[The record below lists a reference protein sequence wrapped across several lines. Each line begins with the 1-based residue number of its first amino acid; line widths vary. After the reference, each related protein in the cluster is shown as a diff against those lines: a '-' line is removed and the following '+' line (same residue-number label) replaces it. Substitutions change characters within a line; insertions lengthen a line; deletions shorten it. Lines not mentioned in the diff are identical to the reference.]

1 MTLKRLIKKT
11 FNKGNVCVTGLRG
24 TGKDVLFGNVI
35 ARRKLPYLSN
45 LDYGGSYN
53 KLDFD
58 YMKLG
63 GNTYDTMINNPLHY
77 EWQFPYET
85 DIYISDVGVYFPAQ
99 YCNELN
105 RKYQSLPYFLALSR
119 QVAHNNVHINVQNLN
134 RAWDKL
140 REQSDIYITCNWCK
154 VIFGFVI
161 QKITVYSKYQS
172 CIDRVPPCRI
182 KLPWLNK
189 DRIQKAEIEIEHY
202 KINYGDV
209 SSHILIYRNKSKHD
223 TYYFEKLLKEG
234 VKNEK

>member
-1 MTLKRLIKKT
+1 MTIRRLIKKT
-11 FNKGNVCVTGLRG
+11 FNKGNVLVTGLRG

-45 LDYGGSYN
+45 LDYGGKYN

-58 YMKLG
+58 CMKLG
-63 GNTYDTMINNPLHY
+63 GNTYDTMMSKPLYY
-77 EWQFPYET
+77 EWKYPYGT
-85 DIYISDVGVYFPAQ
+85 DIYLSDVGVYFPAQ

-105 RKYQSLPYFLALSR
+105 KKYQSVPYFLALSR
-119 QVAHNNVHINVQNLN
+119 QVARSNVHCNAQNIN
-134 RAWDKL
+134 RIYDKL
-140 REQSDIYITCNWCK
+140 REQSDLYITCNWCK

-161 QKITVYSKYQS
+161 QKITIYSKYQS
-172 CIDRVPPCRI
+172 CVDRVPPCRI
-182 KLPWLNK
+182 KVPFLNK

-234 VKNEK
+234 VKVEK